1 MNQAVTDQPP
11 RTAAHQRL
19 FDWIKGLESV
29 PQRFAGSPGERQ
41 SAELVAGWMRELGL
55 PQVDTETFSPPKR
68 SGRSGYLLALH
79 TLIAGIG
86 CLIGG
91 WLGTAL
97 LLLTAWSI
105 RGPRFGNIGAILPGI
120 RSINAV
126 GHRPANV
133 DNPYRIILSAHID
146 TNQAGLIFHP
156 WMANTFATRAT
167 AKHRGK
173 PPKGPN
179 SIPIQLAIMACIVL
193 GLSLLFPQ
201 STPLMI
207 ARWLIGLVMLVVC
220 ALGLQWAL
228 AKTTPG
234 ANDNAS
240 AVAAMLQAADKLN
253 AALPADTELWV
264 VATGAEEIGSRGMQ
278 AFMNRH
284 QDWPK
289 ERCYFINF
297 ESVGS
302 THLHYALNEGASKK
316 THYSEASNDFAA
328 RVAETTAQGPISPI
342 ELMIGTD
349 ARVPA
354 RRGYEALS
362 LVSLEANQVP
372 RNYHRPND
380 IAEYIE
386 LNTVQRAGEFAVEAA
401 LAAAENKG
409 IGTFS

>member
-1 MNQAVTDQPP
+1 MNSGLTDKP
-11 RTAAHQRL
+11 RSPLQQRL
-19 FDWIKGLESV
+19 FDWIKALEQV
-29 PQRFAGSPGERQ
+29 PQRYAGSAGERQ

-55 PQVDTETFSPPKR
+55 PAVNLESFQPPKR

-79 TLIAGIG
+79 TLLAGIG
-86 CLIGG
+86 CLLGG
-91 WLGTAL
+91 WTGTGLVL
-97 LLLTAWSI
+97 LAAWSI
-105 RGPRFGNIGAILPGI
+105 RGPRWFNIGALLPAI
-120 RSINAV
+120 TSLNAV
-126 GHRPANV
+126 GHRPAGTE
-133 DNPYRIILSAHID
+133 NPFRIILSAHID

-167 AKHRGK
+167 AKNRGK

-179 SIPIQLAIMACIVL
+179 SIPIRLAIVACLML
-193 GLSLLFPQ
+193 GLSLLFPA
-201 STPLMI
+201 STPLLL
-207 ARWLIGLVMLVVC
+207 ARWLIGLVLLVVC

-240 AVAAMLQAADKLN
+240 AVAAMLQAAETLN
-253 AALPADTELWV
+253 RELPDDTELWV

-284 QDWPK
+284 PHWPR
-289 ERCYFINF
+289 ERCLFINF

-302 THLHYALNEGASKK
+302 THLHFAVNEGASKK
-316 THYSEASNDFAA
+316 THYSDAS
-328 RVAETTAQGPISPI
+328 VAFTTRLAERSSQAPITPI

-349 ARVPA
+349 GRVPA
-354 RRGYEALS
+354 RRGYEAVS

-380 IAEYIE
+380 IAEYID
-386 LNTVQRAGEFAVEAA
+386 LKTVQRAGAFAIEVAQ
-401 LAAAENKG
+401 AAATDKKVG
-409 IGTFS
+409 

>member
-1 MNQAVTDQPP
+1 MNSGLTDKP
-11 RTAAHQRL
+11 RSPQQQRL
-19 FDWIKGLESV
+19 FDWIKGLEQV
-29 PQRFAGSPGERQ
+29 PQRYAGSAGERQ
-41 SAELVAGWMRELGL
+41 SAELVAGWMREQGL
-55 PQVDTETFSPPKR
+55 PEVNLETFQPPKR

-86 CLIGG
+86 CLLGG
-91 WLGTAL
+91 WIGTGLVL
-97 LLLTAWSI
+97 LAAWSI
-105 RGPRFGNIGAILPGI
+105 RGPRWFNIGALLPAI
-120 RSINAV
+120 TSLNAV
-126 GHRPANV
+126 GHRAASVEEPF
-133 DNPYRIILSAHID
+133 RIILSAHID

-167 AKHRGK
+167 AKNRGK

-179 SIPIQLAIMACIVL
+179 SIPIRLAIVACLML
-193 GLSLLFPQ
+193 GLSLLFPA
-201 STPLMI
+201 STPLLL
-207 ARWLIGLVMLVVC
+207 ARWLIGLVLLVVC

-240 AVAAMLQAADKLN
+240 AVAAMLQAAETLN
-253 AALPADTELWV
+253 RELPDDTELWV

-284 QDWPK
+284 QHWPR
-289 ERCYFINF
+289 ERCLFINF

-302 THLHYALNEGASKK
+302 THLHFAVNEGASKK
-316 THYSEASNDFAA
+316 THYSDASISFAA
-328 RVAETTAQGPISPI
+328 RLAEHSPQGPITPI

-349 ARVPA
+349 GRVPA
-354 RRGYEALS
+354 RRGYEAVS

-380 IAEYIE
+380 IAEYIDLE
-386 LNTVQRAGEFAVEAA
+386 TVRRAGAFAIEAA
-401 LAAAENKG
+401 HAAAAEKRVG
-409 IGTFS
+409 

>member
-1 MNQAVTDQPP
+1 MNAGLTDKP
-11 RTAAHQRL
+11 RSPLQQRL
-19 FDWIKGLESV
+19 FDWIKGLEQV
-29 PQRFAGSPGERQ
+29 PQRYAGSAGERQ

-55 PQVDTETFSPPKR
+55 PEVNLETFQPPKR

-86 CLIGG
+86 CLLGG
-91 WLGTAL
+91 WAGTGLVL
-97 LLLTAWSI
+97 LAAWSI
-105 RGPRFGNIGAILPGI
+105 RGPRWCNIGALLPAI
-120 RSINAV
+120 TSLNAV
-126 GHRPANV
+126 GHRVASAE
-133 DNPYRIILSAHID
+133 NPFRIILSAHID

-167 AKHRGK
+167 AKNRGK

-179 SIPIQLAIMACIVL
+179 SIPIRLAIVACLML
-193 GLSLLFPQ
+193 GLSLLFPE
-201 STPLMI
+201 STPLLL
-207 ARWLIGLVMLVVC
+207 ARWLIGLVLLAVC

-240 AVAAMLQAADKLN
+240 AVAAMLQAATILN
-253 AALPADTELWV
+253 QELPRDTELWV

-284 QDWPK
+284 QHWPK
-289 ERCYFINF
+289 ERCLFINF

-302 THLHYALNEGASKK
+302 THLHFAVNEGASKK
-316 THYSEASNDFAA
+316 THYSDASISFTA
-328 RVAETTAQGPISPI
+328 RLAEQSPQGPITPI

-349 ARVPA
+349 GRVPA
-354 RRGYEALS
+354 RRGYEAVS

-380 IAEYIE
+380 IAEYIDLE
-386 LNTVQRAGEFAVEAA
+386 TVRRAGAFAIEAA
-401 LAAAENKG
+401 LAAARDKR
-409 IGTFS
+409 IG